1 MTIAEDP
8 GEISGLKQPAWD
20 SEQSMDKALSQPRAD
35 WDNSSLFEG
44 DQIPPCN
51 AYTSPMAKIISDG
64 MCPVS
69 VTGHT
74 VLITLSFLLRCDMIK
89 FRVYEHFSIK
99 SFFSYG
105 HLLKK
110 NPVKTIASCSHNS

>member
-1 MTIAEDP
+1 
-8 GEISGLKQPAWD
+8 
-20 SEQSMDKALSQPRAD
+20 MDKGLSQPRPD
-35 WDNSSLFEG
+35 WDNSSFEG

-51 AYTSPMAKIISDG
+51 AYTFPIAKIISDG
-64 MCPVS
+64 MS

-74 VLITLSFLLRCDMIK
+74 VLITLSFLLQCDMIK
-89 FRVYEHFSIK
+89 FGVYEPFSIK

-110 NPVKTIASCSHNS
+110 ILLKQLHHVPITSNKLGFFFPLRFKSFIVKYLQE